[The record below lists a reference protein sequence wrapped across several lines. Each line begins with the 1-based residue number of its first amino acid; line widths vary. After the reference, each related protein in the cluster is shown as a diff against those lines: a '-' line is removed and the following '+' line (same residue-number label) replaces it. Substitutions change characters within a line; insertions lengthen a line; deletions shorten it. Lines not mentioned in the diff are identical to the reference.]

1 MNHVVCAFIGKF
13 MVMYFD
19 DILIYKKNLNK
30 HLDHLRDVLNVL
42 CSEKL
47 YVNLKKCLLHK
58 KKNCVSWRCYN
69 YIRYRNG

>member
-58 KKNCVSWRCYN
+58 KKIVFLSDV
-69 YIRYRNG
+69 ITT

>member
-1 MNHVVCAFIGKF
+1 MNHVVCVFIGKF

-47 YVNLKKCLLHK
+47 YVNLRLCLFLG
-58 KKNCVSWRCYN
+58 NWFLEN
-69 YIRYRNG
+69 YFPNFFVFVCH